1 MKVLFLADLHI
12 KYPKKVPKDWQ
23 RNRFMLLA
31 DEINKVECDLVILG
45 GDTLDSVKPTT
56 AELALFFDF
65 LAQIRCRTFMFS
77 GNHEMQTKT
86 HSVLFDLR
94 DEITRCNPNIEV
106 ITTSTY
112 ISPTSGEPLF
122 DIIDYCDINKVIEA
136 KSSIAFT
143 HVRGAI
149 APHVVPEVDLAKFNV
164 YSRVFA
170 GDLHSYQNSQLNI
183 LYPGSPLTTSMHRN
197 RQTDSN
203 GMLLI
208 NIDPPNVTYDSEWIN
223 LSHLPQLLKKTVTS
237 KDEIIST
244 EYDFTMYELEGNIA
258 ELAAI
263 SNSELLDKKVNNV
276 VTKESKLDLKSKTIE
291 EQMHTYL
298 ETIQHLP
305 PSTIERL
312 LRRFATY
319 AAKKTTI

>member
-1 MKVLFLADLHI
+1 MNLLFLADIHI

-23 RNRFMLLA
+23 YNRFMMLA
-31 DEINKVECDLVILG
+31 EEINKVDCNLLIIG
-45 GDTLDSVKPTT
+45 GDTLDSAKPTT
-56 AELALFFDF
+56 AEMALFFDF
-65 LAQIRCRTFMFS
+65 LSKIKHRTLVFS
-77 GNHEMQTKT
+77 GNHEMLTKS
-86 HSVLFDLR
+86 HSILWDLK

-106 ITTSTY
+106 ITSESYSINT
-112 ISPTSGEPLF
+112 F
-122 DIIDYCDINKVIEA
+122 DIIDYMDINKPFKVTA
-136 KSSIAFT
+136 DIAFT

-149 APHVVPEVDLAKFNV
+149 EPHVKPEIDLTKFSQYKRV
-164 YSRVFA
+164 YA
-170 GDLHSYQNSQLNI
+170 GDLHSYENSQLNI
-183 LYPGSPLTTSMHRN
+183 FYPGSPLTTSFHRT
-197 RQTDSN
+197 RATKSN
-203 GMLLI
+203 GMFLI
-208 NIDPPNVTYDSEWIN
+208 NENSHEWID
-223 LSHLPQLLKKTVTS
+223 LSHLPQLIKKTITTQEEMVPTA
-237 KDEIIST
+237 
-244 EYDFTMYELEGNIA
+244 YDFTIYELEGNIA
-258 ELAAI
+258 ELAAV

>member
-1 MKVLFLADLHI
+1 MKILFLADLHI
-12 KYPKKVPKDWQ
+12 HYPKKVPKEWQ
-23 RNRFMLLA
+23 YNRFMLLVK
-31 DEINKVECDLVILG
+31 EINNTECDMVLLG
-45 GDTLDSVKPTT
+45 GDTLDSAKPTT
-56 AELALFFDF
+56 SELELFFDF
-65 LAQIRCRTFMFS
+65 LAQIRHRTIIFS

-86 HSVLFDLR
+86 HSILTDLKG
-94 DEITRCNPNIEV
+94 EIARCNPNIEV

-112 ISPTSGEPLF
+112 ISPTSGESLF
-122 DIIDYCDINKVIEA
+122 DIIDYCDINKAIEA

-183 LYPGSPLTTSMHRN
+183 IYPGSPLTTSMHRN

-258 ELAAI
+258 ELAAV

-276 VTKESKLDLKSKTIE
+276 VTKESKLDLKDKSVS
-291 EQMHTYL
+291 EQMQSYL
-298 ETIQHLP
+298 QEVQHLP
-305 PSTIERL
+305 EDTITRL
-312 LRRFATY
+312 LGRFNKY
-319 AAKKTTI
+319 AIKKTTI